1 MARRV
6 SILIVLTLV
15 AGVSAAAEPV
25 ATISDVHGDIL
36 LSRGAQ
42 WSPAQEGALLVAGDR
57 LVALTDASALVAF
70 ADGCQQRLDA
80 DGAVT
85 IAETNNCLA
94 GPLAFRQAIGE
105 PGGGSIDDD
114 DDDDEAAAVPWGTR
128 EWTIAGAAILLP
140 LLYNYHRI
148 RQDDDDRDPVSR

>member
-6 SILIVLTLV
+6 PILLVLALS
-15 AGVSAAAEPV
+15 AGIAAAAEPV

-36 LSRGAQ
+36 LSRGAGF
-42 WSPAQEGALLVAGDR
+42 SPAQEGALLIAGDR
-57 LVALTDASALVAF
+57 LLALTDASALVAF
-70 ADGCQQRLDA
+70 ADGCQQRLVG
-80 DGAVT
+80 DGVVT
-85 IAETNNCLA
+85 IAENNNCLA

-105 PGGGSIDDD
+105 PGGGTDDD
-114 DDDDEAAAVPWGTR
+114 DDDDAAATPWGTR
-128 EWTIAGAAILLP
+128 EWSIAGAAVLIP